1 MHLDPDDMQIAST
14 PAKSTQVL
22 VFRTSIQ
29 TLEEK
34 QKILS
39 ALTSAAEMEEVS
51 IDFEDVDKVL
61 RVVTDEQPH
70 FFINLLQT
78 LDIRCSELD

>member
-1 MHLDPDDMQIAST
+1 MAIAGSPDKIS
-14 PAKSTQVL
+14 QVL

-29 TLEEK
+29 TLKEK
-34 QKILS
+34 QKILN
-39 ALTSAAEMEEVS
+39 ALTREEEIEEVS

-61 RVVTDEQPH
+61 RVVTDVQPQL
-70 FFINLLQT
+70 FINLLQP